1 MFVVFMILL
10 RENHGTSRENQWN
23 IYEDRC
29 LIRTQDLRQFSGMMS
44 VTAEFARRTK
54 YARVFAGV
62 SLSQTSLLSSQCA
75 SQTVISQLC
84 RNVFVFSSTPGLEK
98 VEDVHQTYGLYMP
111 CLMAFDAGV
120 DWLPTIAGEVET
132 TETNASPCF
141 RIRRRMG
148 RPSSMKSSI
157 QSRLHKGGIPKSSSL
172 GPNWHSLGIVDS
184 NKDGVPKSRN

>member
-1 MFVVFMILL
+1 
-10 RENHGTSRENQWN
+10 
-23 IYEDRC
+23 
-29 LIRTQDLRQFSGMMS
+29 MS
-44 VTAEFARRTK
+44 VTAEFSRRTK

-62 SLSQTSLLSSQCA
+62 SLPRTSLLSSQCA

-111 CLMAFDAGV
+111 FLVAFDAGV

-132 TETNASPCF
+132 
-141 RIRRRMG
+141 
-148 RPSSMKSSI
+148 SSI